1 MWMQDTVAD
10 AAAGQLARDA
20 GLAVMMD
27 ACIMR
32 EHARWLRS
40 RKR

>member
-1 MWMQDTVAD
+1 MQETVGD
-10 AAAGQLARDA
+10 AAAGQRARAA

-32 EHARWLRS
+32 EHARWLRNRGS
-40 RKR
+40 